1 MEKQMASDARPWLL
15 AECNY
20 GYVKNADIRVAVI
33 PLGATEPH
41 NLHLPYGTDL
51 YEATAIGE
59 RICEAAF
66 RRGAAVSLLPTIPF
80 GVQTNMR
87 KLPLAMNV
95 NPATLDLLLTD
106 LVDSLFN
113 SGIEKIVLLNS
124 HGGND
129 FKPLLRTLAGR
140 NQTVFLCD
148 WFKMVQDVYSTIFEH
163 PEDHAGEME
172 TSIALAYFPHLVA
185 TGDDGSLMADEG
197 ATRESRFNALNQ
209 GWVQITRRWDLL
221 TTNTGSGYPHA
232 ATAEKG
238 EQVMALICDRLSQ
251 FLWELS
257 GSQLDNDFPFAE
269 SNG

>member
-140 NQTVFLCD
+140 NQTVFC
-148 WFKMVQDVYSTIFEH
+148 
-163 PEDHAGEME
+163 
-172 TSIALAYFPHLVA
+172 A
-185 TGDDGSLMADEG
+185 TGS
-197 ATRESRFNALNQ
+197 N
-209 GWVQITRRWDLL
+209 
-221 TTNTGSGYPHA
+221 GSGC
-232 ATAEKG
+232 
-238 EQVMALICDRLSQ
+238 LFNNL
-251 FLWELS
+251 
-257 GSQLDNDFPFAE
+257 
-269 SNG
+269 